1 MKISILVP
9 FHNEEAFIAEAV
21 ESLKKQT
28 YESFQAI
35 LVDNASTDN
44 SKAAAMRAVGTDN
57 RFIFETEQE
66 PGIAHALNKG
76 LARATGEWVTFLDA
90 DDYFLPERLEKA
102 MKTAETSEADLVICR
117 GYKVSRYGETFGESE
132 RLVFDEATFPLIMAQ
147 RNICWSM
154 SFLTLRRDKL
164 NTLVPF
170 PLEYSAILDY
180 YLILGAIAGGWRI
193 TFIDEP
199 LVGKRHH
206 GDNYSADEFRL
217 MGQEIPLTV
226 DFLERYA
233 SVGRVYSRA
242 ALRRIATRKY
252 LRGVQYARRHGR
264 IGDVPGFAKA
274 FVDAGWI
281 EPAFYVYYNAMAVLQ
296 TGGVDKFR
304 EFLERNRLAHPLYYY
319 LEGIDCFQGGCYVE
333 AGEVF
338 RRAGRPFR
346 GRFVEAGLG
355 SSLAE
360 AMMDRPR
367 GMRMLKRVLNGE
379 PGYIDALVAWQRL
392 IGGNGVVSPTLFL
405 REATLSELLEW
416 VKSYLPDAKRFTYEQ
431 K

>member
-28 YESFQAI
+28 YEAFQVI

-44 SKAAAMRAVGTDN
+44 STAAAMKAAGTDN

-66 PGIAHALNKG
+66 PGIALALNKG
-76 LARATGEWVTFLDA
+76 LAWVTGEWITFLDA
-90 DDYFLPERLEKA
+90 DDYFLPDRLEKA
-102 MKTAETSEADLVICR
+102 IKTAETFGADLVICR
-117 GYKVSRYGETFGESE
+117 GYKVNERGEIFGESE
-132 RLVFDEATFPLIMAQ
+132 RLVFDDVTFPLIMAQ

-154 SFLTLRRDKL
+154 SFLTIRRDKL
-164 NTLVPF
+164 NSLVPF
-170 PLEYSAILDY
+170 PARYSAILDY
-180 YLILGAIAGGWRI
+180 YLILGVIVGGWRI
-193 TFIDEP
+193 AFIDEP

-206 GDNYSADEFRL
+206 GDNFSADEFRL

-233 SVGRVYSRA
+233 SVVRVYSRA
-242 ALRRIATRKY
+242 TLRRIVTRKY

-264 IGDVPGFAKA
+264 VGEVPGFARA

-281 EPAFYVYYNAMAVLQ
+281 EPALYVYYNAMAILQ
-296 TGGVDKFR
+296 TRGMDMFR
-304 EFLERNRLAHPLYYY
+304 EFLEGNRVEHPFFYY
-319 LEGIDCFQGGCYVE
+319 LEGIDCFQRGDFVE
-333 AGEVF
+333 AGEAF

-355 SSLAE
+355 SALSA
-360 AMMDRPR
+360 AMMDRSR
-367 GMRMLKRVLNGE
+367 GLRMLKRVLNRE
-379 PGYIDALVAWQRL
+379 PGYIDALVSWQRL

-405 REATLSELLEW
+405 REATLSELLDW
-416 VKSYLPDAKRFTYEQ
+416 R
-431 K
+431 